1 MPTGDVTFENF
12 IYSKLYQRMEAARE
26 HVSYGRV
33 NNLNESIEKW
43 PNYNMAVCNSHRNI
57 QLDNI
62 GKQRLINVF
71 LLTNHRR
78 RYCLPR

>member
-12 IYSKLYQRMEAARE
+12 IYSKLYQRLEVARE
-26 HVSYGRV
+26 HVSFGRV
-33 NNLNESIEKW
+33 NNLNESIEKC
-43 PNYNMAVCNSHRNI
+43 PNNNMAVCNSHRNI

-62 GKQRLINVF
+62 GKQSLIIVF
-71 LLTNHRR
+71 LLTNNRR